1 MVQVLYGPG
10 HICHTVPMYSYENIT
25 LRSTKPMII
34 HVYLHQLIAKL
45 PSPYL
50 KGKLKWWIPMN
61 SKELHF
67 QAQMNVLYPTYHFNS
82 LKNIQRPHKSDNVTK
97 HNSKSVVAKYWSLT
111 IWSLIRIETYYI
123 GFFLYLDK
131 KNLNI
136 M

>member
-1 MVQVLYGPG
+1 
-10 HICHTVPMYSYENIT
+10 
-25 LRSTKPMII
+25 
-34 HVYLHQLIAKL
+34 
-45 PSPYL
+45 
-50 KGKLKWWIPMN
+50 MN

-97 HNSKSVVAKYWSLT
+97 HNSKSVVPKFCSLT